1 MKKNS
6 KVVSCRLGKVGGE
19 AVIEGVM
26 MKAGD
31 NCCTALCDKNGN
43 IKVNE
48 RKFVSLK
55 KKHKIFNIPILRGI
69 VGFIESLVLSFA
81 ILNISAEVMGGEE
94 LQKEGRFERWLKKHL
109 GVGLFDVIMVVAA
122 ILGVALALFLFLWLP
137 TVIASLISRGFAGGG
152 INLPAAAIAAI
163 EGGLKI
169 LIFVSYIL
177 LVSLMPDIRRVFEY
191 HGAEHKSIACFE
203 SGDELTPENAKKHT
217 RFHPRCGTSFMF
229 VMILLGVLLGFAI
242 HLLFPDFDGV
252 LYALTRILLL
262 PLVVGVG
269 YEYIIFAGKHS
280 NFATRI
286 LSAPGLWM
294 QRITT
299 REPDEKQ
306 LEIAITALKYALPD
320 EFPEFDREAFEL
332 VDAHGK
338 TVRPAKSAEDASV
351 KENEAENA
359 EGAATAEQNA
369 DGAEEKPND
378 AQ

>member
-1 MKKNS
+1 MKKNAENL
-6 KVVSCRLGKVGGE
+6 SCRLNKVGGE

-31 NCCTALCDKNGN
+31 NCCTALRDEHGN
-43 IKVNE
+43 IKINE
-48 RKFVSLK
+48 RKFVSIR
-55 KKHKIFNIPILRGI
+55 KKHKWLNIPILRGVI
-69 VGFIESLVLSFA
+69 GFIESMVLSFA
-81 ILNISAEVMGGEE
+81 ILNVSAEVMGGEE
-94 LQKEGRFERWLKKHL
+94 LQKEGKFEKWMKKHL
-109 GVGLFDVIMVVAA
+109 GVGIFDIVMVIAA

-137 TVIASLISRGFAGGG
+137 TTIASLISGAFTDG
-152 INLPAAAIAAI
+152 LPAAAVAAI

-169 LIFVSYIL
+169 VIFVSYIL

-203 SGDELTPENAKKHT
+203 SGTELTPENAKKYS

-242 HLLFPDFDGV
+242 HLLFPDFNGV
-252 LYALTRILLL
+252 LYALVRILLL

-269 YEYIIFAGKHS
+269 YEYIMFAGKHN
-280 NFATRI
+280 NFITRI
-286 LSAPGLWM
+286 FSAPGLWM

-306 LEIAITALKYALPD
+306 LEIAITALKYSLPE
-320 EFPEFDREAFEL
+320 EFPEFDRDAFEV

-338 TVRPAKSAEDASV
+338 TLKPAKS
-351 KENEAENA
+351 ENPD
-359 EGAATAEQNA
+359 TPV
-369 DGAEEKPND
+369 EEKADD